1 MSDEAPEKNKLELAI
16 EEAEARYRAAMN
28 ALQAGISTKNELV
41 PRDTEPRVLRTGIN
55 SAMMQASALAHL
67 LMEKGV
73 ITKLEWFSA
82 LADMAEYE
90 VKIYEDEISQILGT
104 KVTLK

>member
-1 MSDEAPEKNKLELAI
+1 MSEEAPEKNRLELAI
-16 EEAEARYRAAMN
+16 EEAETRYRTAMN
-28 ALQAGISTKNELV
+28 ALLSGITTKSELN
-41 PRDTEPRVLRTGIN
+41 PKDTEPRVLRTGIN
-55 SAMMQASALAHL
+55 SAMMQAGALAHL

-90 VKIYEDEISQILGT
+90 VKTYEEEISQILGT
-104 KVTLK
+104 KITLK